1 MPSASVPTYDQ
12 APSSLKA
19 MRTCA
24 LADDTN
30 SNSRLAYCAHSTACC
45 FTSACCWLLPPRK
58 RMRIVEPLGHSFAI
72 WNAARVRPMDMLS
85 MRPRSEEHTSEL
97 QSLMR
102 ISYAVLCLKKKK
114 QQ

>member
-72 WNAARVRPMDMLS
+72 WNAARVRPM
-85 MRPRSEEHTSEL
+85 RSEEHTSEL
-97 QSLMR
+97 KSLMR
-102 ISYAVLCLKKKK
+102 ISYAVFCLQNKKK
-114 QQ
+114 QR

>member
-30 SNSRLAYCAHSTACC
+30 SNYRLAYCAHSTACC

-72 WNAARVRPMDMLS
+72 WNAAREIGRAPIRTPVTNAHLVCRLLL
-85 MRPRSEEHTSEL
+85 ENQKLEH
-97 QSLMR
+97 
-102 ISYAVLCLKKKK
+102 
-114 QQ
+114 